1 LRAAAAEAR
10 KSFSCRIR
18 YVDPEEGLTSVLVL
32 ESGKPDREEAP
43 TPEEIEEVRADLER
57 HRAARKTASDIQ
69 H

>member
-1 LRAAAAEAR
+1 
-10 KSFSCRIR
+10 
-18 YVDPEEGLTSVLVL
+18 VDPEEGLTSVLVL

-57 HRAARKTASDIQ
+57 HRAGRKTASDIQ